1 MISMEDIMEIKK
13 KKKDSVEYSIEIPRH
28 DKYFFL
34 VRKFLENILGVEKIL
49 EKEKE
54 QIIMA
59 VNEACDKLIRTNMG
73 KFKDVKIAIKAKISL
88 KKIVITL
95 SHKGKTVLAGYL
107 KDYNEEKV
115 VVESVKS
122 RIGDYLIETNADEV
136 SFTSSK
142 KKGHQV
148 KIVKYRGRE

>member
-1 MISMEDIMEIKK
+1 MTKK
-13 KKKDSVEYSIEIPRH
+13 KKKDSVEYSIEIPRQ

-34 VRKFLENILGVEKIL
+34 VRKFLENILAVEKID

-59 VNEACDKLIRTNMG
+59 VNEACDKLIRVETQ
-73 KFKDVKIAIKAKISL
+73 KFNDVKIAIKAKVTP
-88 KKIVITL
+88 KKITVTL
-95 SHKGKTVLAGYL
+95 NHKGKNELTGYFR
-107 KDYNEEKV
+107 DYNEEKV
-115 VVESVKS
+115 IVESVKS
-122 RIGDYLIETNADEV
+122 RIGDYLIESNADEV

-148 KIVKYRGRE
+148 KIVKYRGRS

>member
-1 MISMEDIMEIKK
+1 MNKK
-13 KKKDSVEYSIEIPRH
+13 KKKDSVEYSIEIPRQ

-34 VRKFLENILGVEKIL
+34 VRKFLENILAVEKIA

-59 VNEACDKLIRTNMG
+59 VNEACDKLIRTETG
-73 KFKDVKIAIKAKISL
+73 KYTDVKIAIKAKVSP
-88 KKIVITL
+88 KKIVVLL
-95 SHKGKTVLAGYL
+95 SHKGKTQLSGYFR
-107 KDYNEEKV
+107 DYNEEQV